1 LVNIFVT
8 SSIAGLLAG
17 FCFRSSLTPCRNS
30 QLPLPLGLGL
40 GLLDARQ
47 AARY

>member
-17 FCFRSSLTPCRNS
+17 FCFRSSLTPCHSR
-30 QLPLPLGLGL
+30 LPLSLGLSL
-40 GLLDARQ
+40 RLLDARQ